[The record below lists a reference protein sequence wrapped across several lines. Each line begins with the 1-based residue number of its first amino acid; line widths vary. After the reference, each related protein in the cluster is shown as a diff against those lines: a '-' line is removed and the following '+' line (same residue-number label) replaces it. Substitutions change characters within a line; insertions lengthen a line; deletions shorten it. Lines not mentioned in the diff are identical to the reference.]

1 MYLSKKV
8 GPDDLLSP
16 TRNFHLQAR
25 KTKKVESN
33 LISVQVVTVATRP
46 VLLPPPLHAIVQKF
60 KNTSYF

>member
-16 TRNFHLQAR
+16 NFHLQAR